1 VDIHQNDLQLL
12 CLPLPQ
18 TSWWQ
23 KHNYYVLLSVVF
35 DADTTFMCVL
45 IFFALQNAGH
55 NLKWWGTKLDHCP
68 LATCPTA
75 PWQIMVVGLVQYSS
89 REA

>member
-1 VDIHQNDLQLL
+1 MIFNYFVSRFHKRVGGRK
-12 CLPLPQ
+12 
-18 TSWWQ
+18 
-23 KHNYYVLLSVVF
+23 KHNYYVILSVVF
-35 DADTTFMCVL
+35 DADTTFMGVL

-75 PWQIMVVGLVQYSS
+75 TWQIMVVGLDQYSS